1 MVGQATRLIVA
12 LALAACAAAAGAA
25 ESFTVR
31 GACRD
36 GYVHGVYELRDAAGK
51 MRVQGAFN
59 KGLRTSSFLYW
70 TSAGLRVAH
79 VPYDEG
85 AISGTVALWFSN
97 ASPSAPAR
105 QKLEAAYARGERHGT
120 TRSWF
125 PNGRPRG
132 EYVYERGTLASAKG
146 WNAVGTPLGDDAAR
160 RQAGLDVA
168 EDATYFKSL
177 DAIVDANLPACEP
190 PANGAR
196 S

>member
-1 MVGQATRLIVA
+1 MVGKASRLIAA
-12 LALAACAAAAGAA
+12 LGLAAVAATAGAA
-25 ESFTVR
+25 ETFTVR

-51 MRVQGAFN
+51 LRVQGAFN

-70 TSAGLRVAH
+70 SAGGIRVAH

-85 AISGTVALWFSN
+85 TIAGTVALWY
-97 ASPSAPAR
+97 AQSAPNSPPR
-105 QKLEAAYARGERHGT
+105 QKLEAAYTKGERHGP

-132 EYVYERGTLASAKG
+132 EYVYERGALASAKG
-146 WNAVGTPLGDDAAR
+146 WNALGSPLTDDAAR
-160 RQAGLDVA
+160 KQAGVDFD
-168 EDATYFKSL
+168 EDRKYFASL
-177 DAIVDANLPACEP
+177 DATVDANLPTCEP
-190 PANGAR
+190 AANGTK

>member
-1 MVGQATRLIVA
+1 MVDKASRLILTFA
-12 LALAACAAAAGAA
+12 LATVAGAAAAA

-51 MRVQGAFN
+51 LRVQGAFN
-59 KGLRTSSFLYW
+59 RGLRTSSFLYW
-70 TSAGLRVAH
+70 ASNGIRVAH

-85 AISGTVALWFSN
+85 ALSGTLALWYAQTAGN
-97 ASPSAPAR
+97 APPR
-105 QKLEAAYARGERHGT
+105 QKLEAAYAKGERHGT

-125 PNGRPRG
+125 PSGRPRG
-132 EYVYERGTLASAKG
+132 EYGYEHGKLVSAKG
-146 WNAVGTPLGDDAAR
+146 WNALGTPLAEDAAR
-160 RQAGLDVA
+160 QQASKDAG
-168 EDATYFKSL
+168 EDAKYYDSL

-190 PANGAR
+190 AANGTK